1 MMLCLTQ
8 AQKQWSQP
16 TMAETSETMRQNKPF
31 LLINCFSQIF
41 AIVTKKKKN
50 PNTLTKNM
58 KDLYNEYYKTLKKEI
73 EARHGCTCL

>member
-41 AIVTKKKKN
+41 AIVTKKKK
-50 PNTLTKNM
+50 TLT
-58 KDLYNEYYKTLKKEI
+58 
-73 EARHGCTCL
+73 H